1 MAANMSRQPGRL
13 FALCLASIALIGPL
27 AIHIYLPM
35 IPAVKAGLELSN
47 AMAQLT
53 FSVSIFGLGFSTLVW
68 GALSDRHGRR
78 PVLLSGLCLFLVGGI
93 ACAFAPNVELLVLG
107 RLVQAIGA
115 GAGAALVRPI
125 ARDAYGPDQMVK
137 AIAYLTMF
145 YTLGPMIA
153 PIVGGFLVDGFG
165 WRSVFAFSVAAGA
178 LIAFGAWRVIY
189 ETKPPAGAGAP
200 PQQGMARNFVELFS
214 HLRFTCFVLQTG
226 FNTGAFLVAAS
237 AASFLMKET
246 LDRPASEFGLWF
258 LTFPLG
264 YFAGNFISSRIGGRV
279 ANETMVLLGSSLAL
293 VAVLAQSVILVSGY
307 ITPSAI
313 FLPCFFITCAQGLSL
328 PYGQAG
334 AMAIIPRIAGTAAGV
349 GVFVQN
355 VVGALFAQL
364 YGLLA
369 DGSIWPIV
377 LVTIASASLGVLAA
391 IPLAIMRAR
400 RQSAL

>member
-1 MAANMSRQPGRL
+1 MAAGMSRQPGPL

-35 IPAVKAGLELSN
+35 IPAVKAGLELSDS
-47 AMAQLT
+47 MAQLT
-53 FSVSIFGLGFSTLVW
+53 FSVSIFGLGFSTLLW
-68 GALSDRHGRR
+68 GALSDIHGRR
-78 PVLLSGLCLFLVGGI
+78 PVLLWGLGLFLVGAI
-93 ACAFAPNVELLVLG
+93 ACAFAPNVELLVVG

-125 ARDAYGPDQMVK
+125 ARDAYGPERMVK

-153 PIVGGFLVDGFG
+153 PIAGGFLVDGFG
-165 WRSVFAFSVAAGA
+165 WRSVFAFSVGAGA

-189 ETKPPAGAGAP
+189 ETKPPELAGAP
-200 PQQGMARNFVELFS
+200 PQQGMVRNFIELFS

-237 AASFLMKET
+237 ASSFLMTEN
-246 LDRPASEFGLWF
+246 LGRSASEFGLWF
-258 LTFPLG
+258 LAFPLG
-264 YFAGNFISSRIGGRV
+264 YFTGNFISSRIGARA

-293 VAVLAQSVILVSGY
+293 AAVLALSSVLVMGY
-307 ITPSAI
+307 LTPLAI

-328 PYGQAG
+328 PFGQAG
-334 AMAIIPRIAGTAAGV
+334 AMAVIPRIAGTAAGV
-349 GVFVQN
+349 GVCVQN

-364 YGLLA
+364 YGLVA
-369 DGSIWPIV
+369 DGTMWPIA
-377 LVTIASASLGVLAA
+377 LVVSASALLGVLAA
-391 IPLAIMRAR
+391 IPLFATGAR
-400 RQSAL
+400 RHARL